1 MKSSESSDN
10 PTLISEELLDTLSKS
25 KLILNY
31 MENKILPSIDELL
44 DRRLLVKEMDDEGLL
59 TKHWLEAEILAVDF
73 LLSKHK

>member
-1 MKSSESSDN
+1 MKSSESLDS
-10 PTLISEELLDTLSKS
+10 PTLISEELLETLSKS
-25 KLILNY
+25 KLILKY
-31 MENKILPSIDELL
+31 MENKVLPSIDELL

>member
-10 PTLISEELLDTLSKS
+10 PTLISEELLETLSKS
-25 KLILNY
+25 KLILKY
-31 MENKILPSIDELL
+31 MQNKILPSIDELL

>member
-10 PTLISEELLDTLSKS
+10 PALISEELLETLSKS
-25 KLILNY
+25 KLILKY
-31 MENKILPSIDELL
+31 MQNKILPSIDELL

>member
-10 PTLISEELLDTLSKS
+10 PTLISEELLETLSKS

-31 MENKILPSIDELL
+31 MQSKILPSIDELL
-44 DRRLLVKEMDDEGLL
+44 DRRLLIKEMDDEGLL